1 MQTLHE
7 INTILIRRF
16 IIIVIL
22 KKKKIRREKKTKA
35 QEYVLRTTVEI
46 KNNGKH
52 ELQVNG

>member
-22 KKKKIRREKKTKA
+22 KKKRRREIQTKA

>member
-22 KKKKIRREKKTKA
+22 KKKKIRREIQTKA